1 MKKLKLLLFGVVILE
16 SCISAA
22 QSKYDIPE
30 GKYDLYLNI
39 FLSHCKKVASN
50 LPYNIKINND
60 LFDIENPREY
70 IALSLPFIL
79 DGDTTLYYYM
89 TKPQYDYFMDADS
102 LVLRSPSYRTLF
114 SFNAVGCF
122 DYKDYMV
129 VVYSFP
135 LDDPNYYKCYT
146 VNTYTKDG
154 KRIDRLPFFMWRRD
168 IDAEEFG
175 DELDPSWLE
184 MTGYI
189 DENFEITICQRT
201 KWSVIH
207 SRDGK
212 DFSKEYFKEQDEMRS
227 HREYH
232 VYRIDET
239 GHFEEVKKVNL
250 YEVDDNNT
258 WSKKSDR

>member
-1 MKKLKLLLFGVVILE
+1 MKRRCAIAFIMLVCNALMIYSQISPDKYQKYLTYFIKDCHQASSVLPFKVRMGNAWIDMEEKYLFLAE
-16 SCISAA
+16 
-22 QSKYDIPE
+22 
-30 GKYDLYLNI
+30 
-39 FLSHCKKVASN
+39 F
-50 LPYNIKINND
+50 
-60 LFDIENPREY
+60 
-70 IALSLPFIL
+70 FIL
-79 DGDTTLYYYM
+79 DGDTTLLMYDENPVTEYY
-89 TKPQYDYFMDADS
+89 PSNDS
-102 LVLRSPSYRTLF
+102 LVTVIAGHRALF
-114 SFNAVGCF
+114 DFRAVGCF
-122 DYKDYMV
+122 DYKDFMV

-135 LDDPNYYKCYT
+135 LDDPNYYQCYT

-189 DENFEITICQRT
+189 DEDFEITICQRT

-207 SRDGK
+207 SRDGI
-212 DFSKEYFKEQDEMRS
+212 DFSKEYFKEQEEMRA

-239 GHFEEVKKVNL
+239 GHFEEVKKKNL
-250 YEVDDNNT
+250 FEVDDNNT
-258 WSKKSDR
+258 WTRKLAR